1 MLVGREQELA
11 FLAALVEQARHGSAG
26 SVVVRGEPGVGKS
39 ALLDELVSATGE
51 ATVLRTRGLEVE
63 APLPFAA
70 LHRLLRPVMRLREEL
85 PAPQARALR
94 VAFGEEDGPA
104 VEPFLVGVATLTM
117 LTAAAEENLV
127 LCVVDDAHWLDPA
140 TAGALLFCASRIGAD
155 RVVMVF
161 ATRDDAATTF
171 PAHGLPELA
180 LNGLSPDASRALLHR
195 HLEDAPAE
203 DVTERLIAES
213 GGNPL
218 ALLELPSELTA
229 AQLGGSS
236 PLPAQLHL
244 TGRVEQVFLDR
255 SRRLPADVQ
264 AFLLLAAADDTG
276 DVAVLKGAAATLG
289 LDEHALET
297 AVASGLLVED
307 GSALAVRHPLV
318 RSAIY
323 QAATGQDRR
332 RAHRALA
339 ETLAGI
345 GDPDRE
351 TWHRAAA
358 ADGPDDELVA
368 ALELVG
374 SRAQRRGGHAAALA
388 AYERA
393 ADLTTDRDPAC
404 PSDVRSRLS
413 SAWACGQAARS
424 QTLLAAARESADDPA
439 PAGRH
444 RAAPRP
450 HRGQHRLRDRGPPD
464 LRRGRTSPPTPFD
477 PVRALDNA
485 VAAALIRTYGADSG
499 TPLPMADDS
508 GDATSLATRPRRC
521 A

>member
-1 MLVGREQELA
+1 M
-11 FLAALVEQARHGSAG
+11 
-26 SVVVRGEPGVGKS
+26 
-39 ALLDELVSATGE
+39 
-51 ATVLRTRGLEVE
+51 
-63 APLPFAA
+63 
-70 LHRLLRPVMRLREEL
+70 
-85 PAPQARALR
+85 
-94 VAFGEEDGPA
+94 
-104 VEPFLVGVATLTM
+104 
-117 LTAAAEENLV
+117 
-127 LCVVDDAHWLDPA
+127 
-140 TAGALLFCASRIGAD
+140 
-155 RVVMVF
+155 
-161 ATRDDAATTF
+161 
-171 PAHGLPELA
+171 
-180 LNGLSPDASRALLHR
+180 SPDASRALVHR

-264 AFLLLAAADDTG
+264 AFLLVAAADDTG
-276 DVAVLKGAAATLG
+276 DVAVLNGAAATLG

-339 ETLAGI
+339 ETLAGV

-358 ADGPDDELVA
+358 ADGPDDELAA

-374 SRAQRRGGHAAALA
+374 SRAQRRGGHASALA

-393 ADLTTDRDPAC
+393 AELTTDATQRA
-404 PSDVRSRLS
+404 RLMFES
-413 SAWACGQAARS
+413 ARSAWACGRAAHS
-424 QTLLAAARESADDPA
+424 QTLLAAAREGADDPLLLGDIA
-439 PAGRH
+439 RLRGHIEVQIGSATEAHRIFVDAA
-444 RAAPRP
+444 RAA
-450 HRGQHRLRDRGPPD
+450 Q
-464 LRRGRTSPPTPFD
+464 PFD

-499 TPLPMADDS
+499 TPLPTAD
-508 GDATSLATRPRRC
+508 TLATPRRWRL
-521 A
+521 APDAVSEADVGRHDTRLGG